1 MLYLLYLLYFV
12 YIISLL
18 HQRMNTKVKNT
29 WKPRKWY
36 NCRPNWQLNGRQAR
50 ACAMSMWNSTSFG
63 QCIRKKKKISH

>member
-1 MLYLLYLLYFV
+1 
-12 YIISLL
+12 
-18 HQRMNTKVKNT
+18 MNTKVKNT

-63 QCIRKKKKISH
+63 QCIRKKKKKISH